1 MSSRLNR
8 SSIGSSK
15 QNNSNK
21 STPASVNRKK
31 ELKLTKDERLD
42 AAIVLLE
49 RGTAMLKE
57 LVTTDDNDERES
69 GDDSSVSVAA
79 VKVTQDLSVLDDDE
93 DENVDGD
100 GQHEPIVDLEARFE
114 RKGPSGLADFQKK
127 DAAKFISLGIAKSVV
142 ATSFYKLNS
151 AQAFNNLKACPS
163 SEMPAFISELRA
175 DYEAGLL
182 PQRVMDT
189 VQPLLFPETAAAAAA
204 AASKPKT
211 DQYATGMP
219 ASGLDVST
227 APVASNS
234 SSSKKI
240 ATFTKASGSVPTES
254 VAAEISPAKAASAA
268 KRKHSDGSTEGE
280 TPLRPF
286 EFEKM
291 GVPDDVFKVTV
302 SKSARLYYEKPEK
315 NWIAS
320 FDGSFFWK
328 FNDKFVVEF
337 DE

>member
-31 ELKLTKDERLD
+31 ELKLTKNERLD

-100 GQHEPIVDLEARFE
+100 GQHEPIVDLEARF

-142 ATSFYKLNS
+142 ATSFYKLIS

-175 DYEAGLL
+175 DFEAGLL

-227 APVASNS
+227 APVASSS

-240 ATFTKASGSVPTES
+240 ATFTKASGSVPTGS
-254 VAAEISPAKAASAA
+254 VAAENSPA
-268 KRKHSDGSTEGE
+268 KRKHSDASTEGE

-315 NWIAS
+315 NWVAS